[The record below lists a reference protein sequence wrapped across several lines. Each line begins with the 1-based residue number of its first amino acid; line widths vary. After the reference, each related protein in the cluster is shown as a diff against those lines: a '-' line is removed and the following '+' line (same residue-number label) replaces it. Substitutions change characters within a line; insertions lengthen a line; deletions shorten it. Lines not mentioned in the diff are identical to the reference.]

1 MEDRNE
7 PATGK
12 LPHQEEYP
20 NLVRPI
26 QPGEIRNPTGIGCNE
41 ASRMAVLSKRID
53 KVLNQCLTVDAEMEM
68 TAIFPEFA
76 EFDEKTQRK
85 LKITLLEKAI
95 MRQGQKA
102 AEGDKEALDWL
113 IDNRYG
119 KLAEK
124 REVSGTLGVDVV
136 DCNKLTPEQMEA
148 IRQAFQG
155 KRASADADPE
165 SE

>member
-7 PATGK
+7 SATGK

-102 AEGDKEALDWL
+102 ADGDKEDTRVLS
-113 IDNRYG
+113 R
-119 KLAEK
+119 
-124 REVSGTLGVDVV
+124 
-136 DCNKLTPEQMEA
+136 
-148 IRQAFQG
+148 
-155 KRASADADPE
+155 
-165 SE
+165 